1 MFGYNV
7 NITNLKGAEMK
18 LIAFIEAYLS
28 ADTETKLKI
37 ENLLTAS
44 ESPVEQKQ
52 EQTET
57 DRKGEEPS

>member
-1 MFGYNV
+1 
-7 NITNLKGAEMK
+7 MK